1 MLARFK
7 EKRYLC
13 IVKIKK
19 QRIMNTINFTTS
31 LGHQMTIENNT
42 VTVVNKFGDRYRCE
56 INENGKLV
64 AKGSLSLAVCMRA
77 MNEYR
82 STL

>member
-1 MLARFK
+1 
-7 EKRYLC
+7 
-13 IVKIKK
+13 
-19 QRIMNTINFTTS
+19 MNTINFTTS
-31 LGHQMTIENNT
+31 LGHQMTIENNI
-42 VTVVNKFGDRYRCE
+42 VTVVDKFGDRCRCE

-64 AKGSLSLAVCMRA
+64 AKSSVSLAVCMRA